1 MAKFTKR
8 HKGVYPQGGSC
19 KGKLFSLAES
29 RLYLFTHFFGTH
41 CEDTDR
47 DVFCA
52 SLGRDVSAREF
63 DIARSIGLVE

>member
-19 KGKLFSLAES
+19 KGKWFSPAES
-29 RLYLFTHFFGTH
+29 KLYLFTHFFGTH

-47 DVFCA
+47 DVFSA
-52 SLGRDVSAREF
+52 ILGRDVSAREF
-63 DIARSIGLVE
+63 DTARAMGLVE